1 MAAMDSVFT
10 QGSPEDQLALL
21 DALLMQAPVGT
32 AFWDL
37 GLRYRRI
44 NPALV
49 AMNGISAEEHIG
61 RTVEDVLGP
70 LGVEIGAVLR
80 RVLDTGEP
88 ATEVP
93 IAGELPS
100 APGTERRWRASYY
113 PVGDAD
119 GRVRGIGGVV
129 VEITAEHEAQIAAD
143 AAHALVDAVFDASPV
158 AMAFWD
164 RELRYQRINEAGA
177 RLNAL
182 PREAHLGRPVEEV
195 MTGELGEQVVALL
208 RHVLATGEPALD
220 VELSGGR
227 PGRPGEQHRRA
238 GSYYP
243 LPGPGGE
250 IAGVGAV
257 VQDVTAR
264 HRAEFL
270 ARVGDAVAASLDYAQ
285 TLQTVAEVA
294 VPALADCCALVLAGR
309 GEELELVAVSH
320 AEPELEQLTREMFAR
335 HTPRRRDDHSAAT
348 AIRTGRP
355 VTVFEVPPGALDAAA
370 RDDEHRAALRRLA
383 PHSLIVV
390 PVAAGGRVLGS
401 LTLMYSRPGYR
412 YDEQDVL
419 LAQALADRAALAI
432 ENARLHTERTH
443 IARTLQHSLLPPGLP
458 TVPGIDVA
466 ASYRAAGGENEVGG
480 DFYDIYESEPGVFTL
495 FVGDVAGKGAEAA
508 AVTALAR
515 YTLRTASMLDSCPAR
530 NLGLLNEAL
539 LGRDAGTC
547 TAVYGRLRPE
557 PGAAELLLAAAGHPP
572 ALLLRADGRVE
583 ELTTHGIVL
592 GAVEEPA
599 LEQRTERL
607 GPGDLVLLYTDGAT
621 DVRTP
626 SGVLGD
632 GPLRRELAACAG
644 CTAQAVVDRIA
655 DAIRRAQ
662 DGQLDDDLALLAV
675 RVDPA

>member
-1 MAAMDSVFT
+1 MDSVFT
-10 QGSPEDQLALL
+10 QGSPEDQFALL

-32 AFWDL
+32 AFWDPE
-37 GLRYRRI
+37 LRYRRI
-44 NPALV
+44 NPALA
-49 AMNGISAEEHIG
+49 AMNGVSIEEHIG
-61 RTVEDVLGP
+61 RTVEEVLGP
-70 LGVEIGAVLR
+70 LGADICAVLR
-80 RVLDTGEP
+80 RVLDTGVP

-93 IAGELPS
+93 IVGVLPS
-100 APGTERRWRASYY
+100 DPGTERCWRGSYY

-119 GRVRGIGGVV
+119 GRVRGLGGVV
-129 VEITAEHEAQIAAD
+129 VETTAQHRAQGEAD
-143 AAHALVDAVFDASPV
+143 AARALIDAVFDASPV

-182 PREAHLGRPVEEV
+182 PREAHLGRAVDEV
-195 MTGELGEQVVALL
+195 ITGELGEQIVALL
-208 RHVLATGEPALD
+208 RRVLETGEVALD

-257 VQDVTAR
+257 VQDITAR

-270 ARVGDAVAASLDYAQ
+270 ARVGDALAASLDYAQ

-294 VPALADCCALVLAGR
+294 VPAVADCCALVLTAR
-309 GEELELVAVSH
+309 GDELELAAVSH
-320 AEPELEQLTREMFAR
+320 ADPELGDLAREMFAR
-335 HTPRRRDDHSAAT
+335 HTPRRRDEHSAAT

-355 VTVFEVPPGALDAAA
+355 VTAFEIPPGALDAAA
-370 RDDEHRAALRRLA
+370 RDEAHRAELQRLA
-383 PHSLIVV
+383 PRSLIVV
-390 PVAAGGRVLGS
+390 PVAARGSVLGS
-401 LTLMYSRPGYR
+401 LTLMYSRPGRR

-443 IARTLQHSLLPPGLP
+443 IARTLQHSLLPHSLP
-458 TVPGIDVA
+458 AVPGIEVA
-466 ASYRAAGGENEVGG
+466 ASYHAAGGENEVGG
-480 DFYDIYESEPGVFTL
+480 DFYDIYQSEPGVFTL
-495 FVGDVAGKGAEAA
+495 FIGDVAGKGAEAA

-515 YTLRTASMLDSCPAR
+515 YTLRAASMLDSCPVR
-530 NLGLLNEAL
+530 NLELLNDAL
-539 LGRDAGTC
+539 LGRDSGTC
-547 TAVYGRLRPE
+547 TAVYGQLRPE
-557 PGAAELLLAAAGHPP
+557 PGAAELNLAIAGHPP
-572 ALLLRADGRVE
+572 PLLQRADGRVE
-583 ELTTHGIVL
+583 ELATRGILL
-592 GAVEEPA
+592 GAVHEPA
-599 LEQRTERL
+599 LERRAERL

-644 CTAQAVVDRIA
+644 CTAQVVVDRIA
-655 DAIRRAQ
+655 AAISRAQ
-662 DGQLDDDLALLAV
+662 DGTLDDDLALLAV
-675 RVDPA
+675 RVNPD